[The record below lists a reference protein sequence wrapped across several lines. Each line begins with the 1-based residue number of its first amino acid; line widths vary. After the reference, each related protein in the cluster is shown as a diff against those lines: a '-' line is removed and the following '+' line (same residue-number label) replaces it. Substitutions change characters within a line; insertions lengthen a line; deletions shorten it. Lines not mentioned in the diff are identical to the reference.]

1 MLERVG
7 GNVESKY
14 IYVSNRWNECV
25 NPLMQQRYN
34 ATALRSCMWWSSS
47 WIVLVCFFSSRR
59 RHTRCALVTGVQTC
73 ALPIS
78 YKLEGYLD
86 AHLGNFMDRGFEGA
100 INLPIV
106 DQKIALR
113 LAGQIARRDGY
124 TKNLGSGPDLD
135 DRHDESFRASLLL
148 EPLEG
153 MKNVTA
159 YDYYNA
165 NEAGT
170 GTILYN
176 LYPNATS
183 GGGNARIPAL
193 APFFDCGT
201 PINCDVDLQLAR
213 QRQIGPRKF

>member
-1 MLERVG
+1 MRI
-7 GNVESKY
+7 SD
-14 IYVSNRWNECV
+14 
-25 NPLMQQRYN
+25 
-34 ATALRSCMWWSSS
+34 WSSD
-47 WIVLVCFFSSRR
+47 VCSS
-59 RHTRCALVTGVQTC
+59 
-73 ALPIS
+73 
-78 YKLEGYLD
+78 D
-86 AHLGNFMDRGFEGA
+86 
-100 INLPIV
+100 
-106 DQKIALR
+106 
-113 LAGQIARRDGY
+113 
-124 TKNLGSGPDLD
+124 LGSGPDLD

-153 MKNVTA
+153 MKNVTV

-201 PINCDVDLQLAR
+201 PINCDD
-213 QRQIGPRKF
+213 IGRASCRERVFQYV

>member
-1 MLERVG
+1 MIRRPPTSTRTDTLFPYTTLFR
-7 GNVESKY
+7 S
-14 IYVSNRWNECV
+14 VSSIQVLKGPQGTLFGR
-25 NPLMQQRYN
+25 N
-34 ATALRSCMWWSSS
+34 ATAGGILIYSAPP
-47 WIVLVCFFSSRR
+47 
-59 RHTRCALVTGVQTC
+59 T
-73 ALPIS
+73 

-124 TKNLGSGPDLD
+124 TTNLGSGPDLD

-153 MKNVTA
+153 MKNVTV

-170 GTILYN
+170 GK
-176 LYPNATS
+176 
-183 GGGNARIPAL
+183 
-193 APFFDCGT
+193 
-201 PINCDVDLQLAR
+201 
-213 QRQIGPRKF
+213 IGRAQV